1 MTFTVLKTCKSHQAG
16 NSMSIL
22 SLMRIGR
29 SVKQQRVRAFMTQ
42 EQLAKAAGI
51 SPRQLVRIEGNKVE
65 PRFSTILK
73 LGKAL
78 SVDPSKL
85 VDEE

>member
-1 MTFTVLKTCKSHQAG
+1 
-16 NSMSIL
+16 
-22 SLMRIGR
+22 
-29 SVKQQRVRAFMTQ
+29 MTQ

-51 SPRQLVRIEGNKVE
+51 SSRQLVRIERNNVE

-73 LGKAL
+73 LSKAL

-85 VDEE
+85 VDKE